1 MSRVRAKVQNG
12 PLPLNDKGDDLTD
25 EQREALHKALAKSLG
40 SMDKGRTRPVSALLH
55 ELRTR
60 R

>member
-1 MSRVRAKVQNG
+1 MRVKVQNG
-12 PLPLNDKGDDLTD
+12 RLPLNDSGDDLTD
-25 EQREALHKALAKSLG
+25 EQREALHEALAKSLH
-40 SMDKGRTRPVSALLH
+40 SLQRGRTRPVSALLH

>member
-1 MSRVRAKVQNG
+1 MRAKVQNG
-12 PLPLNDKGDDLTD
+12 RPLLDDEGDDLTD
-25 EQREALHKALAKSLG
+25 EQREALHKALAESLD
-40 SMDKGRTRPVSALLH
+40 SLQRGRTRPVSALLH